1 MDYNY
6 VYNIMDLYFKNEED
20 NQKTILNLTKTTDK
34 VVLNFKMNNKNNDK
48 TTFDL
53 PLQIINNY
61 IQSIIKR
68 FKEDNLVI
76 DEKYELDSQNRNC
89 VYLVKFSN
97 GRLLSFNNF
106 SVIEINN
113 IRNILYNITI
123 RQEELRITNDDIDN
137 IKMNYKPRL
146 QETGFTKSS
155 SLFLMVIFF
164 ADVFMISLWIFN
176 LLIIK

>member
-6 VYNIMDLYFKNEED
+6 VYNLMDLYIKNED
-20 NQKTILNLTKTTDK
+20 GTQKFVLNITKSFDK
-34 VVLNFKMNNKNNDK
+34 VVLKFKMNNKSTDS

-53 PLQIINNY
+53 PLQIVNNY
-61 IQSIIKR
+61 IHKIIKE
-68 FKEDNLVI
+68 FKDDNLVI

-123 RQEELRITNDDIDN
+123 RQEELRMSNDNIDN
-137 IKMNYKPRL
+137 IKMNYIPRL

-155 SLFLMVIFF
+155 SLFLLVIFF
-164 ADVFMISLWIFN
+164 ADVFMISLFVFK